1 MIFKNLLIIQARMD
15 STRLPGKV
23 MMNIGKYKIIEF
35 LIKRISKSKKINKIL
50 VATSKNMKDD
60 ALCEFLS
67 QKKINF
73 YRGEEF
79 NVLKRFYNASI
90 KYNPK
95 YIIRITADCPLID
108 SKMIDKMIKIFE
120 SNSFD
125 YISNTNPPTF
135 PDGLDIEIFTFMS
148 LKDAYK
154 NAKTKY
160 EKEHVTPYIK
170 LKKKN
175 KKFNYENKVDLS
187 ENRWTI
193 DQKEDYDLIKK
204 IFKKLNNK
212 VFFDWEM
219 VLRLKEKHPNIFK
232 SNIKIKRNEGAK
244 MNTSQKLWT
253 RALKVIPNGNM
264 FLSKNPNQFLPDIW
278 PAYFSKAKD
287 SYVWDLDKKKYFDF
301 CTMGVGT
308 NILGYSNKI
317 IDKAV
322 KSNISNGTMSSLNC
336 PEEVFLS
343 ERLLSI
349 HKEFNMVKLAR
360 TGGEANS
367 IAIRIARANTNKQ
380 KVLICG
386 YHGWH
391 DWYLA
396 ANLSSNQN
404 LDNHLLPGL
413 SPLGV
418 PNYLKN
424 TTYTFEYNNF
434 NDFKKKIESDKQIGI
449 VKMEVART
457 VEPKNSFLQK
467 IRKYTK
473 KNNIILIFDECTTGF
488 RESFGGL
495 YKKYK
500 VIPDIAVFGKAI
512 GNGYPITAI
521 LGKDNVMKKSSETFL
536 SSTFWSDRIGPT
548 AAIATIDLMEKTK
561 SWEIIIKKGKNIKSR
576 WKKLFAK
583 YSLNVNIWGL
593 NAIIGF
599 NFLSKNNLKYKTY
612 ISQELLKKNI
622 LASNLVYIA
631 VSHNDKD
638 IDRYFYELEKII
650 KNIKIF
656 EECGVKN
663 FIDNKIANKFFKRL
677 N

>member
-35 LIKRISKSKKINKIL
+35 LFKRISKSKKIDKVLI
-50 VATSKNMKDD
+50 ATSKNIKDD
-60 ALCEFLS
+60 VLCKFLS

-79 NVLKRFYNASI
+79 NVLKRFYYAS
-90 KYNPK
+90 KTYNPK
-95 YIIRITADCPLID
+95 NIIRITADCPLVD
-108 SKMIDKMIKIFE
+108 SKMLDKMIKIFE
-120 SNSFD
+120 SNKYD
-125 YISNTNPPTF
+125 YLSNTNPPTF
-135 PDGLDIEIFTFMS
+135 PDGLDVEIFTFMT

-170 LKKKN
+170 NKKKY
-175 KKFNYENKVDLS
+175 KKFNYENEVDLS

-204 IFKKLNNK
+204 VFKKLNNK
-212 VFFDWEM
+212 VYFDWKM
-219 VLRLKEKHPNIFK
+219 VLKLKEKHPNIFK
-232 SNIKIKRNEGAK
+232 SNIKIKRNDGAK
-244 MNTSQKLWT
+244 MNNSQKLWS

-278 PAYFSKAKD
+278 PAYFSKSID
-287 SYVWDLDKKKYFDF
+287 SYVWDLDKKKYLDF

-308 NILGYSNKI
+308 NILGYSNKV
-317 IDKAV
+317 IDRAV
-322 KSNISNGTMSSLNC
+322 KLNISKGNMSSLNC

-343 ERLLSI
+343 EKLLNI
-349 HKEFNMVKLAR
+349 HKGFNMVKLAR

-396 ANLSSNQN
+396 ANLSNNKN

-424 TTYTFEYNNF
+424 TTFTFEYNNF
-434 NDFKKKIESDKQIGI
+434 DDFKNKIESDKQIGI

-457 VEPKNSFLQK
+457 VEPNNNFLQK
-467 IRKYTK
+467 IRNYTK

-495 YKKYK
+495 YKKYN
-500 VIPDIAVFGKAI
+500 VLPDIVVFGKAI

-521 LGKDNVMKKSSETFL
+521 LGKDNLMEKSSKTFL

-561 SWEIIIKKGKNIKSR
+561 SWEIIIKKGRKIKSR
-576 WKKLFAK
+576 WKKLFNK

-599 NFLSKNNLKYKTY
+599 NFVSKNNLKYKTY

-631 VSHNDKD
+631 VSHNDND
-638 IDRYFYELEKII
+638 IDRYFYEFEKII
-650 KNIKIF
+650 KNIKSF
-656 EECGVKN
+656 EEGEDIN
-663 FIDNKIANKFFKRL
+663 FIDNKIANKSFKRL

>member
-396 ANLSSNQN
+396 QDKNSINGKIIKININTDEYEIVSMGHRNPQGLYFDRDNNFILETEHGPQGGDEINLIEIKDLDSNEI
-404 LDNHLLPGL
+404 
-413 SPLGV
+413 
-418 PNYLKN
+418 PNYGWAISSYGEHYGGKKESNISKYEKYPLYKSHK
-424 TTYTFEYNNF
+424 EYGF
-434 NDFKKKIESDKQIGI
+434 IEPVHAFVPSIGISQIEKIEKNQYVTSSLKDGSLYFFELNSDNQ
-449 VKMEVART
+449 
-457 VEPKNSFLQK
+457 L
-467 IRKYTK
+467 
-473 KNNIILIFDECTTGF
+473 
-488 RESFGGL
+488 
-495 YKKYK
+495 
-500 VIPDIAVFGKAI
+500 
-512 GNGYPITAI
+512 
-521 LGKDNVMKKSSETFL
+521 
-536 SSTFWSDRIGPT
+536 
-548 AAIATIDLMEKTK
+548 
-561 SWEIIIKKGKNIKSR
+561 
-576 WKKLFAK
+576 
-583 YSLNVNIWGL
+583 
-593 NAIIGF
+593 
-599 NFLSKNNLKYKTY
+599 NNLKRVEVFERTR
-612 ISQELLKKNI
+612 
-622 LASNLVYIA
+622 
-631 VSHNDKD
+631 D
-638 IDRYFYELEKII
+638 IVFK
-650 KNIKIF
+650 
-656 EECGVKN
+656 
-663 FIDNKIANKFFKRL
+663 DNKLFLFLEDSASLGIINI